1 MCWWLRLNAEEI
13 GGIEICVLGCLNAKK
28 LIFLY
33 ALIITCLYALMLT
46 LKLRVNPSEDL
57 FFNHMCTHLNDNIF
71 ICSKV
76 DTLTWLDARALTR
89 FGDWTVRYMCTW
101 MCKFSCAYMFTCFID
116 HVFAFILTLTIIC
129 SHLFILM
136 ITCFYVHMFWCSHA
150 SMCTCFD
157 GLTLLYS
164 YALMIYA
171 PMSTC
176 FDENMSTF

>member
-33 ALIITCLYALMLT
+33 ALMITCLYALMLT

-76 DTLTWLDARALTR
+76 NTLTWLDARALTR

-129 SHLFILM
+129 LHLFILM

-164 YALMIYA
+164 YAWMIYA
-171 PMSTC
+171 LMSTC